1 MEDFNKAFDYI
12 IGHNM
17 HNKDITETMLT
28 AGNRINKAYQE
39 IVKTVD
45 TFVMGGKK

>member
-1 MEDFNKAFDYI
+1 
-12 IGHNM
+12 
-17 HNKDITETMLT
+17 LT

-45 TFVMGGKK
+45 TYVKGGKS